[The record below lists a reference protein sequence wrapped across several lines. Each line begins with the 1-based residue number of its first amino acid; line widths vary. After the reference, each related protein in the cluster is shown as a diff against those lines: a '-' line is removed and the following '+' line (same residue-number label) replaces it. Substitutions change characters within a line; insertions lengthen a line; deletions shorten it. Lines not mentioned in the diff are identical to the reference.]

1 METYPSAAV
10 EQAMKVQE
18 VIMRA
23 MANESPNGVKLVSK
37 SVVCVLRVPLSL
49 ELLAQTSVRAN
60 ACAGNRQRARRVSA

>member
-10 EQAMKVQE
+10 DQAMKVQE

-23 MANESPNGVKLVSK
+23 MANEVSK
-37 SVVCVLRVPLSL
+37 SVVCVLRVSLSL